1 MTHIGIDYSLN
12 SPSVTIETEDRII
25 FMSFFNTDG
34 AEWDREKP
42 LKKFEMHNAL
52 NGIVEL
58 YPYQRH
64 KMEKSFT
71 YAQEQSLKMSDA
83 EMMCELMMESV
94 EKRVPGFENA
104 RISLEGFAYGSSGSA
119 FIDLILFNSFLRK
132 DIIRRIGYD
141 SLEIIAP
148 SSAKK
153 LAGKGNADKEYMIKA
168 FMNNVLD
175 DNKLA
180 ATDLFKYVTTHEI
193 DFKNIKPLDDI
204 VDSYFI
210 MKSQT
215 LW

>member
-1 MTHIGIDYSLN
+1 MTHVGIDYSLN
-12 SPSVTIETEDRII
+12 SPSVTIDNGEKIM

-34 AEWDREKP
+34 AEWDRKKP
-42 LKKFEMHNAL
+42 LKRFEMHNAL

-58 YPYQRH
+58 YPYKRH
-64 KMEKSFT
+64 HIEKGCS
-71 YAQEQSLKMSDA
+71 YAREQSMKMSDA
-83 EMMCELMMESV
+83 EMMCEYIMSSI
-94 EKRVPGFENA
+94 EKYVPNLKDA
-104 RISLEGFAYGSSGSA
+104 RFSLEGFAYGSSGAA

-132 DIIRRIGYD
+132 DIIKRIGYD
-141 SLEIIAP
+141 NLEIIAP
-148 SSAKK
+148 STAKK

-175 DNKLA
+175 DDRLA
-180 ATDLFKYVTTHEI
+180 STDLFKYVTSNEI

>member
-1 MTHIGIDYSLN
+1 MIHIGIDYSLN
-12 SPSVTIETEDRII
+12 SPSVTIDNGEKII

-34 AEWDREKP
+34 AEWNRAKP

-64 KMEKSFT
+64 KIEKDFT

-83 EMMCELMMESV
+83 EMMCNYIMESV
-94 EKRVPGFENA
+94 EKKVPNLEDV
-104 RISLEGFAYGSSGSA
+104 RISLEGFAYGSSGAA

-132 DIIRRIGYD
+132 DIIRRIGHEN
-141 SLEIIAP
+141 LEIIAP
-148 SSAKK
+148 STAKK
-153 LAGKGNADKEYMIKA
+153 LAGKGNADKEFMIKA
-168 FMNNVLD
+168 FINNVLND
-175 DNKLA
+175 DKLA
-180 ATDLFKYVTTHEI
+180 ATDLFKYVTTNEI